1 MYLSQHT
8 QPAQDVKVRRVRGA
22 LRVLAAL
29 GVVVAVVVFALFL
42 QVAPPGEAPDAGEAY
57 QYARSHVTLY
67 GKIAALSH
75 YDVLK
80 TTAPL
85 TCSDGVQNFTCL
97 LSKTDITPVLREL
110 KKIDVDPEV
119 SPAARRWVLVLE
131 FNFID
136 GTWRWRN
143 VTVVN
148 GWELK
153 WNNETVCIFQ
163 APIEKS
169 LGEMVKMQKE
179 VSWRLFVEEVLKGV
193 IGVVRD
199 KIIVTTEN
207 ATATPWV
214 CHIGGDIVCFGGA
227 AEVAGSV
234 WGPCNYTG
242 AVEIIDGPPIDW
254 WMYDGF
260 ECIVAGRAG
269 GKTYAVFIRET
280 LADTLTGDPFK
291 SDAER
296 DLCYCAKKR
305 IVPCRITKTL
315 AAYMH
320 VGILVVDVEEG
331 VGYLSIGYGMR
342 PYHLNHSRFIFGDGV
357 YLNIEG
363 FETLRYMGGLKA
375 AVGAKR
381 EIMGP
386 VLEGCVYR
394 VKVKLEPEKLTIS
407 QPLYN
412 ITTKA
417 VRVG

>member
-1 MYLSQHT
+1 
-8 QPAQDVKVRRVRGA
+8 
-22 LRVLAAL
+22 VLAAL
-29 GVVVAVVVFALFL
+29 GVVVAVVVFALLL
-42 QVAPPGEAPDAGEAY
+42 QVAPPGEALDVGEAY
-57 QYARSHVTLY
+57 QYARSHVTLH

-97 LSKTDITPVLREL
+97 LSKTDITPILREL
-110 KKIDVDPEV
+110 KKIDVEPEA

-143 VTVVN
+143 VTVVS

-153 WNNETVCIFQ
+153 WNNETVYVFQ

-193 IGVVRD
+193 IGVVLD
-199 KIIVTTEN
+199 KIVVTTEN

-214 CHIGGDIVCFGGA
+214 CHIGGDIVCFGGV
-227 AEVAGSV
+227 AEVTGSV

-254 WMYDGF
+254 WGGF
-260 ECIVAGRAG
+260 KCITAGRAD
-269 GKTYAVFIRET
+269 GKTYAVFIREAV
-280 LADTLTGDPFK
+280 ADTLTGDPFK
-291 SDAER
+291 SGAER

-305 IVPCRITKTL
+305 IVPCIFAKTL

-331 VGYLSIGYGMR
+331 VGHLSIGYGMR
-342 PYHLNHSRFIFGDGV
+342 PYHLNHNHFIFGDGV

-363 FETLRYMGGLKA
+363 FETLWYMGGLKA

-386 VLEGCVYR
+386 VLEGCAYR
-394 VKVKLEPEKLTIS
+394 VKVRLEPDKLTIS

-412 ITTKA
+412 ATAKA